1 MKKIISARLSAQEGE
16 SLNQF
21 FRGQGNTIRTKIIN
35 LIERNPGADF
45 DFLVD
50 DNGSKSI
57 QYASDLVG
65 EVVNI
70 VDDTCIAEF
79 EENDEGE
86 IEISFSFFEGALPR
100 ESTVKQLKKLRQ
112 KTKGTDIGDKI
123 SDMSK
128 QGANISYI
136 RNPIDTGIES
146 IEDYWKG
153 NKKFKPNQNI
163 KIKKFKDIK

>member
-1 MKKIISARLSAQEGE
+1 MIKILSARLSAKEGE
-16 SLNQF
+16 PLNQF
-21 FRGQGNTIRTKIIN
+21 FRGQNNTVRTKIIN

-45 DFLVD
+45 DFYVD
-50 DNGSKSI
+50 VDGSKSI
-57 QYASDLVG
+57 KYAGDLVG

-70 VDDTCIAEF
+70 VDDKCIAEF
-79 EENDEGE
+79 EENEEGI

-100 ESTVKQLKKLRQ
+100 ESTVKQLKELRK

-128 QGANISYI
+128 QGANIAYI

-146 IEDYWKG
+146 METFWKKS
-153 NKKFKPNQNI
+153 KKFKANQNI
-163 KIKKFKDIK
+163 KLKRVKDI